1 MIKFDRQKHS
11 KKFVSNPGTPLHKV
25 QHGEIQDDGTI
36 KLVVDR
42 LEDTDEIMAAEAPS
56 TRIENILARIQAGD
70 IGLLNQKK
78 GFYGDVTEMP
88 KTYAEMLDLMHKGEQ
103 FFNRLPANV
112 KAEYNNDF
120 NQFFADF
127 DNAIRK
133 LTPQQAEKADE
144 VVEVK
149 AET

>member
-11 KKFVSNPGTPLHKV
+11 KMFVSNPGNPLHKV

-42 LEDTDEIMAAEAPS
+42 LENTDELMAAEAPS
-56 TRIENILARIQAGD
+56 TRIDNILARIQAGD
-70 IGLLNQKK
+70 IGLLNQKQ

-103 FFNRLPANV
+103 FFEKLPASV
-112 KAEYNNDF
+112 KEEYNNDF

-127 DNAIRK
+127 DNALRK
-133 LTPQQAEKADE
+133 LTPQQKTEAEE

-149 AET
+149 EE